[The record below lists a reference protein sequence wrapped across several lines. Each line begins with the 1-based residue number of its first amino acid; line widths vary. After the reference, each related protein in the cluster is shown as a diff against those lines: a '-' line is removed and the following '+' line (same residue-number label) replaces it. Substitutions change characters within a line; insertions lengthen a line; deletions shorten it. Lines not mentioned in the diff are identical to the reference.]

1 MKDIFVEYLDM
12 VVELLIIINVINA
25 FALLKDYLI

>member
-12 VVELLIIINVINA
+12 VVELLIIINVINV